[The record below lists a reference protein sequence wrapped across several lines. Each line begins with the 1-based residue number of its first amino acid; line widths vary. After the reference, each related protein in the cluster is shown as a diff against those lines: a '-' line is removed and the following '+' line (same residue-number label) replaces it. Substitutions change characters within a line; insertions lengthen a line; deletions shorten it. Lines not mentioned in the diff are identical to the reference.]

1 MQRDMDKR
9 ERIIDAAV
17 EVFCQAGYDAA
28 SMADVAAKAGVGKG
42 TLNAKLFAEF
52 GDQMAFSVSATT
64 RAPREG
70 EIDGTHYF
78 FIDKQEFEN
87 RIANNDFLEH
97 AQFAGNCYG
106 TPKSYVMSLL
116 EAGKNVLLEIEVQ
129 GAMQVMERMPECV
142 SIFVLPPSFE
152 ELERRLRG
160 RGTETEEKIQKR
172 LETAKGEL
180 AYADK
185 YKYNI
190 VNGGDLEAAYQEL
203 RAVYLKETNQI

>member
-1 MQRDMDKR
+1 MDQQKKGTLF
-9 ERIIDAAV
+9 
-17 EVFCQAGYDAA
+17 VFSGP
-28 SMADVAAKAGVGKG
+28 SGVGKG

-70 EIDGTHYF
+70 EIDGKHYF
-78 FIDKQEFEN
+78 FITKQDFEN
-87 RIANNDFLEH
+87 RIANNDFLEYV
-97 AQFAGNCYG
+97 QFAGNSYG

-129 GAMQVMERMPECV
+129 GAMQVMARMPQCV

-160 RGTETEEKIQKR
+160 RGTETEEKILKR
-172 LETAKGEL
+172 LETARGEL
-180 AYADK
+180 EHADK
-185 YKYNI
+185 YQYQI
-190 VNGGDLEAAYQEL
+190 INGGDLEAAYQEL
-203 RAVYLKETNQI
+203 RSIYLKETHQA

>member
-1 MQRDMDKR
+1 MDQQKKGTLF
-9 ERIIDAAV
+9 
-17 EVFCQAGYDAA
+17 VFSGP
-28 SMADVAAKAGVGKG
+28 SGVGKG

-70 EIDGTHYF
+70 EIDGKHYF
-78 FIDKQEFEN
+78 FITKQDFEN
-87 RIANNDFLEH
+87 RIANNDFLEY
-97 AQFAGNCYG
+97 AQFAGNSYG

-129 GAMQVMERMPECV
+129 GAMQVMARMPQCV

-160 RGTETEEKIQKR
+160 RGTETEEKILKR
-172 LETAKGEL
+172 LETARGEL
-180 AYADK
+180 EHADK
-185 YKYNI
+185 YQYQI
-190 VNGGDLEAAYQEL
+190 INGGDLEAAYQEL
-203 RAVYLKETNQI
+203 RSIYLKETHQA

>member
-1 MQRDMDKR
+1 MQEKKKGTLF
-9 ERIIDAAV
+9 
-17 EVFCQAGYDAA
+17 VFSGP
-28 SMADVAAKAGVGKG
+28 SGVGKG

-160 RGTETEEKIQKR
+160 RGTETEDKIVKR

-185 YKYNI
+185 YRYQVI
-190 VNGGDLEAAYQEL
+190 NGGDLEAAYQEL
-203 RAVYLKETNQI
+203 RGIYLKETGQA

>member
-1 MQRDMDKR
+1 MQDQKKGTLF
-9 ERIIDAAV
+9 
-17 EVFCQAGYDAA
+17 VFSGP
-28 SMADVAAKAGVGKG
+28 SGVGKG

-52 GDQMAFSVSATT
+52 GEQMAFSVSATT

-70 EIDGTHYF
+70 EIDGKHYF

-87 RIANNDFLEH
+87 RIANNDFLEY

-106 TPKSYVMSLL
+106 TPRSYVMSLL

-129 GAMQVMERMPECV
+129 GAMQVMERMPDCV

-160 RGTETEEKIQKR
+160 RGTETEDKIVKR
-172 LETAKGEL
+172 LQTAKGEL

-185 YKYNI
+185 YRYQV
-190 VNGGDLEAAYQEL
+190 VNGGDLEQAYQEL
-203 RAVYLKETNQI
+203 RSIYLKETGQD

>member
-1 MQRDMDKR
+1 MQDQKKGTLF
-9 ERIIDAAV
+9 
-17 EVFCQAGYDAA
+17 VFSGP
-28 SMADVAAKAGVGKG
+28 SGVGKG

-78 FIDKQEFEN
+78 FISRQEFES
-87 RIANNDFLEH
+87 RIANNDFLEY

-129 GAMQVMERMPECV
+129 GAMQVMARMPECV

-160 RGTETEEKIQKR
+160 RGTETEDKIVKR

-185 YKYNI
+185 YRYQV

-203 RAVYLKETNQI
+203 RSIYLKETGQV